1 LQFQGTEL
9 FLLRGRDRVRRS
21 VELNLLCL
29 SSVTLFLF
37 VLLLNRSYW
46 LDGSGN
52 LFSRLGLGLSCGFG
66 LGFGLAFCGCTFG
79 RGLSFFRSLSLGF
92 SFGNNDRGRSDFNG
106 DFLNL
111 SPFLHKFCCLETDNL
126 MDVVSDFDNKLTLT
140 ILVLVLELTLL
151 DGVTGQLVG
160 ESLHELD
167 RALSGGVVN

>member
-1 LQFQGTEL
+1 M
-9 FLLRGRDRVRRS
+9 RRS

-46 LDGSGN
+46 LNGGGN
-52 LFSRLGLGLSCGFG
+52 FFSRLGLGFGNFFSRLGLGFG
-66 LGFGLAFCGCTFG
+66 LGFSLAFCGCTFG